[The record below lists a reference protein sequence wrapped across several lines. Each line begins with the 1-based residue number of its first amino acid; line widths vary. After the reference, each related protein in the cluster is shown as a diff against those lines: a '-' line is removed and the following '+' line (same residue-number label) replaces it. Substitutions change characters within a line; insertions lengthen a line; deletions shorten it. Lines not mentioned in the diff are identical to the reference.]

1 MDLENKEWKEFFIE
15 DIFKIK
21 SGKRLTKADMKDG
34 KMPFIGA
41 TDSNNGITE
50 FVSNKNSSLDKNV
63 LGVNYNGSVVHN
75 FYHPYQ
81 ALFSDDV
88 KRLSFKNTK
97 GNRFLFLFVKTII
110 LQQKSKYEYGYKFN
124 GTRMKRQKILLPVN
138 ENGNPDYVFMENY
151 MREKETELITKYQK
165 YISSKIKHLEKELDK
180 EVEWKEFFIE
190 DIFEI
195 HSTSSGIDKIKL
207 TNLKGEIP
215 YITRS
220 DKTNGIDTFIGLQ
233 NNRYKK
239 DQNNVITIGLDTQTV
254 FYQKSEFYTGQ
265 NIQVLKFPE
274 MNEHNAF
281 FIIPLLKK
289 QMEKFNWGGN
299 GATLTRLRRTKILL
313 PVNEKGNPDFEYME
327 NYIKRI
333 EQEKLMN
340 YLKYKELNIS

>member
-1 MDLENKEWKEFFIE
+1 MNLENKEWKEFSLISVF
-15 DIFKIK
+15 DKIQR
-21 SGKRLTKADMKDG
+21 GKRLKKADHIEG
-34 KMPFIGA
+34 NIPYA
-41 TDSNNGITE
+41 SSTALNNGIDGFIGNTKNVRV
-50 FVSNKNSSLDKNV
+50 FKNCLTIANSGSVGSTFYQPFKVVASDHVTKLQNKNFNK
-63 LGVNYNGSVVHN
+63 YI
-75 FYHPYQ
+75 Y
-81 ALFSDDV
+81 
-88 KRLSFKNTK
+88 
-97 GNRFLFLFVKTII
+97 LFLATMVSR
-110 LQQKSKYEYGYKFN
+110 LHEKYSFN
-124 GTRMKRQKILLPVN
+124 REINDYRIKKEKILLPIN
-138 ENGNPDYVFMENY
+138 ESGNPDYVFMENY

-165 YISSKIKHLEKELDK
+165 YISSKIKSLEKELNK

-220 DKTNGIDTFIGLQ
+220 DKTNGIDAFIGIQ
-233 NNRYKK
+233 NKKYRK

-274 MNEHNAF
+274 LNEYNAF

-313 PVNEKGNPDFEYME
+313 PINEKGNPDFEYME

>member
-88 KRLSFKNTK
+88 KRLSFKNAK

-124 GTRMKRQKILLPVN
+124 GTRMKRQKILLPIN

-151 MREKETELITKYQK
+151 MRKKEIELITKYQK
-165 YISSKIKHLEKELDK
+165 YISSKIKHLEMELDK
-180 EVEWKEFFIE
+180 EVEWKEFTLSNLFNVERGTRLVIRKRK
-190 DIFEI
+190 
-195 HSTSSGIDKIKL
+195 TGIYPFVTAGF
-207 TNLKGEIP
+207 TNQGIVDFVENKEN
-215 YITRS
+215 
-220 DKTNGIDTFIGLQ
+220 KTF
-233 NNRYKK
+233 NNA
-239 DQNNVITIGLDTQTV
+239 ITIDMFGNVFCRLYEFKCDDNIHVIELDATQT
-254 FYQKSEFYTGQ
+254 S
-265 NIQVLKFPE
+265 I
-274 MNEHNAF
+274 AF
-281 FIIPLLKK
+281 FLTTSISKSISDIYNYGKQFRLKTFH
-289 QMEKFNWGGN
+289 QI
-299 GATLTRLRRTKILL
+299 KIQL
-313 PVNEKGNPDFEYME
+313 PINEKGNPDFEYME
-327 NYIKRI
+327 NYIKRV